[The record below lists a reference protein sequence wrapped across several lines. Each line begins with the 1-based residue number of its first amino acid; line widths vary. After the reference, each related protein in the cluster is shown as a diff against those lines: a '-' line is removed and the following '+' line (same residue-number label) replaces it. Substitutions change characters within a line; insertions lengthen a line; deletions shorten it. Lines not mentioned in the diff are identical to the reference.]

1 MNNNAVAV
9 VSGGNRGM
17 GLAVCQVLAEQNFHV
32 VLGSRNT
39 EAGERSARNLVEL
52 GLSVEAVQLDVSNT
66 AHINSLAELVRDRDG
81 RIDVLSNNAG
91 IFRDNERESGSVF
104 DADPDSILDSF
115 RVNSLG
121 PVLLSNALLPL
132 MRERNYGR
140 IVNLSSGL
148 GQLDDMGGQH
158 PGYRMSKTAL
168 NAATRIFAAELV
180 ATNIKVNAMCP
191 GWVRTDMGGENADRS
206 IEQGIDTTL
215 WLATLPDDGPSG
227 GFFRDRQS
235 IAW

>member
-17 GLAVCQVLAEQNFHV
+17 GLAACKALAEQGFHV
-32 VLGSRNT
+32 VLGSRDT
-39 EAGERSARNLVEL
+39 EAGEQSARSLVEL
-52 GLSVEAVQLDVSNT
+52 GLSVESAQLDVCNT
-66 AHINSLAELVRDRDG
+66 AHSKALADLLRERHG
-81 RIDVLSNNAG
+81 RVDVLINNAG
-91 IFRDNERESGSVF
+91 ILSDGVGGSSSVF
-104 DADPDSILDSF
+104 DADPDSILDTF

-132 MRERNYGR
+132 MRDRNYGR
-140 IVNLSSGL
+140 IVNLSSGM
-148 GQLDDMGGQH
+148 GQLDDMGASH

-168 NAATRIFAAELV
+168 NAATRIFAAEL
-180 ATNIKVNAMCP
+180 ADTNIKVNAVCP

>member
-17 GLAVCQVLAEQNFHV
+17 GMAACKALAEQGFHV
-32 VLGSRNT
+32 VLGSRST
-39 EAGERSARNLVEL
+39 EAGEQSARNLVEL
-52 GLSVEAVQLDVSNT
+52 GLSVEGVQLDVCNT
-66 AHINSLAELVRDRDG
+66 AHIHSLAELLRERHG
-81 RIDVLSNNAG
+81 RIDVLINNAG
-91 IFRDNERESGSVF
+91 ILNDGEGESSSVF
-104 DADPDSILDSF
+104 DANPDSILDSF
-115 RVNSLG
+115 QVNSLG

-140 IVNLSSGL
+140 IVNLSSGM
-148 GQLDDMGGQH
+148 GQLDDMGGNH

-168 NAATRIFAAELV
+168 NAATRIFAAELA
-180 ATNIKVNAMCP
+180 ATNIKVNAVCP